1 VPSNN
6 MKNSVAPALNTRRS
20 QMAPVTLA
28 FALGCVLIP
37 SLGYGQPYSL
47 DCYKISGGGGT
58 SADSRYSITGT
69 IGQYDATPA
78 LLVGETYSEIS
89 GYWNPDSSAAGPI
102 ITPIANQIIRPATSL
117 ALRVGASDPNAD
129 QLTFSLDPGAPTG
142 AQIDSTNGCFSW
154 FASLAQA
161 SSTNSITVRV
171 TENGP
176 PFLTSTA
183 TFVVVVEDYL
193 ELTIGS
199 TNLLGGQTASVPLT
213 LSSSDGVTNVLLTIQ
228 VSDTI
233 FTNASITATA
243 PEVGSASV
251 TDQGAN
257 LLVAIQAS
265 PGQVLRGAEQLA
277 RLSFSSVSNRPS
289 AFVPLPVGSIT
300 AAKPDG
306 TGYTNYIT
314 NPGTVISVQDTPV
327 LMSAGGTGLQGGLTL
342 YGLVGANYQL
352 QYTTNLAI
360 AWTPLL
366 NFIQTN
372 EVITINVSAT
382 NDIMFYRLLV
392 QSE

>member
-1 VPSNN
+1 
-6 MKNSVAPALNTRRS
+6 
-20 QMAPVTLA
+20 
-28 FALGCVLIP
+28 
-37 SLGYGQPYSL
+37 
-47 DCYKISGGGGT
+47 
-58 SADSRYSITGT
+58 
-69 IGQYDATPA
+69 
-78 LLVGETYSEIS
+78 
-89 GYWNPDSSAAGPI
+89 
-102 ITPIANQIIRPATSL
+102 
-117 ALRVGASDPNAD
+117 
-129 QLTFSLDPGAPTG
+129 
-142 AQIDSTNGCFSW
+142 
-154 FASLAQA
+154 
-161 SSTNSITVRV
+161 
-171 TENGP
+171 
-176 PFLTSTA
+176 LTSTA

-213 LSSSDGVTNVLLTIQ
+213 LSSSDGVTNVLFTIQ